1 MEISPLTVALHAR
14 ASVWSSISAQ
24 VMAAAAAVSGA
35 EPQAERGLLLILDRL
50 PVLAM
55 DTPNMAT
62 QLASLLGQLSRGG
75 GLSRPLL
82 VLATARSDAALP
94 RSTPTVFP
102 LTLHLQP
109 ACEPNRRLIFAHLLG
124 LDPATAAE
132 NSQLAHLAAASAA
145 CCASDLAAV
154 WAGCPGGCDAPGE
167 LATAL
172 TQHTPAALASLAAS
186 GLSVRPVVPDPALA
200 LDSVGGAGDAK
211 AALLE
216 AVVWPRLHPK
226 ELKAAGIAP
235 ARGVLLYGP
244 PGCGKTLLAKAA
256 ASTLAVPFLPV
267 GIPDI
272 MRAEVGASQRLLTQ
286 VFRVA
291 RAASPCVLFLDE
303 VQAMFQKRSG
313 GGGEGAAA
321 LAMQN
326 SLTSQLLTEL
336 TALTALPGIGVVV
349 MAATNVPGALDPA
362 LLRPGRLERCIPV
375 TLPDAAERQTI
386 LASVTAKLP
395 CPCEGAGVPGLDLAS
410 LAAATAGFSGADLA
424 ALVQSC
430 VAQALAAQAPLAAME
445 AEDPLGLS
453 ALKGA
458 VTPSNISQDALLQ
471 AAARMQP
478 SVSRQQLQDLAQ
490 WERGVH

>member
-1 MEISPLTVALHAR
+1 
-14 ASVWSSISAQ
+14 
-24 VMAAAAAVSGA
+24 
-35 EPQAERGLLLILDRL
+35 
-50 PVLAM
+50 
-55 DTPNMAT
+55 
-62 QLASLLGQLSRGG
+62 
-75 GLSRPLL
+75 
-82 VLATARSDAALP
+82 
-94 RSTPTVFP
+94 
-102 LTLHLQP
+102 
-109 ACEPNRRLIFAHLLG
+109 
-124 LDPATAAE
+124 
-132 NSQLAHLAAASAA
+132 
-145 CCASDLAAV
+145 
-154 WAGCPGGCDAPGE
+154 GCDAPGK

-267 GIPDI
+267 
-272 MRAEVGASQRLLTQ
+272 
-286 VFRVA
+286 FRVA

-336 TALTALPGIGVVV
+336 MALTALPGIGVVV

-453 ALKGA
+453 ALKVA